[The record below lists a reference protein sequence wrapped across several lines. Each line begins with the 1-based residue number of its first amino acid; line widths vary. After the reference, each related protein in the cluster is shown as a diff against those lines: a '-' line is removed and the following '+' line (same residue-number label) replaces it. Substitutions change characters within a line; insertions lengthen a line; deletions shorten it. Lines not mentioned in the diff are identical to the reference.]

1 MQSST
6 TKNCPCQGATLV
18 RFVQPII
25 LSTLS
30 RGPSHGHLLLEK
42 IACTRL
48 WGGSPP
54 DPAGVYRTLRGM
66 EQRGLISSRQTVGMG
81 RSFINV
87 SLIAVL
93 RSVQR
98 GSSRKKTAQ
107 LSNGTAVRRK
117 RTGESGTP
125 QLLEKIHTKFL

>member
-1 MQSST
+1 MASSLILA
-6 TKNCPCQGATLV
+6 TKK
-18 RFVQPII
+18 
-25 LSTLS
+25 LSTMLYRELTS
-30 RGPSHGHLLLEK
+30 MDSTMGRAIEARRG
-42 IACTRL
+42 R
-48 WGGSPP
+48 
-54 DPAGVYRTLRGM
+54 
-66 EQRGLISSRQTVGMG
+66 MG

-117 RTGESGTP
+117 RAGESGTP
-125 QLLEKIHTKFL
+125 KLLEKSTQSFYSGIIAQVKSPCQGAKTASISGRT

>member
-1 MQSST
+1 MASSLILA
-6 TKNCPCQGATLV
+6 TKK
-18 RFVQPII
+18 
-25 LSTLS
+25 LSTILYRELTS
-30 RGPSHGHLLLEK
+30 MDSTMGRAMEARRG
-42 IACTRL
+42 R
-48 WGGSPP
+48 
-54 DPAGVYRTLRGM
+54 
-66 EQRGLISSRQTVGMG
+66 MG

-98 GSSRKKTAQ
+98 GSSRKKAAQ
-107 LSNGTAVRRK
+107 PSNGTAVRRK